1 MTIEKAGDNPEIDN
15 RCRRHVDEVGSQNAL
30 TVNDVKRIVFFL
42 LLSSSLT
49 SALPAVQS
57 AENSFGEDGKPACCR
72 SDAIEIQRLHQTVDR
87 LYSQFKAKEAAGE
100 LEKILQLDPHNFEA
114 HVKLARV
121 HIDIGDMVP
130 ESGSDWQQKRFGA
143 YRLAEDYA
151 RKAIKLNPTSTWGHF
166 WTAVSVG
173 NIAVQSPLAKQVE
186 LASEIKNFIERA
198 ISLDPHNGFA
208 YHAYGVWHRKM
219 AEIGRMSR
227 MFASVLYGRSLPGG
241 SLEKSIEYLKK
252 ALHINPNVIASRLE
266 LARSY
271 AAADNLGQ
279 ARTLLASIR
288 ELPVQFSDDPKHK
301 KSAEQMLAEIND
313 R

>member
-1 MTIEKAGDNPEIDN
+1 MKRVLSFLFCCGLLVVAPAAWGAEKSE
-15 RCRRHVDEVGSQNAL
+15 ES
-30 TVNDVKRIVFFL
+30 K
-42 LLSSSLT
+42 SS
-49 SALPAVQS
+49 
-57 AENSFGEDGKPACCR
+57 CCR
-72 SDAIEIQRLHQTVDR
+72 SEAAEIQRLHQNVDR

-100 LEKILQLDPHNFEA
+100 LEKILQLDANNFEA
-114 HVKLARV
+114 YVKLARV

-130 ESGSDWQQKRFGA
+130 ERGADWQQNRLSA

-151 RKAIKLNPTSTWGHF
+151 RKAVKLNPTSTWGHF

-173 NIAVQSPLAKQVE
+173 NIAVQSSVAKQVE
-186 LASEIKNFIERA
+186 LASEIKNFIEKA
-198 ISLDPHNGFA
+198 ISLDPQNGFA

-219 AEIGRMSR
+219 AEIGNMSR
-227 MFASVLYGRSLPGG
+227 MFASVLYGRSLPSG

-252 ALHINPNVIASRLE
+252 ALHFNPNVIASRLE

-271 AAADNLGQ
+271 VAVENFSQ

-301 KSAEQMLAEIND
+301 KNAEQMLAEITD